1 MFRRT
6 LALVLVGAL
15 LGSMAASRV
24 AFAQDDDWSVKQNPF
39 DPRIVNRYKALI
51 EKNPNDAAAL
61 KKLVGLYAKYST
73 LDKLVAE
80 YEGKLAKEPGNFAFA
95 MILGHLARQR
105 NDTTRAVAY
114 YEKAAAARPDDASV
128 NLALAELYRQIG
140 KPLDAMGAYEKALAQ
155 SRDKADKKPIL
166 RALADLAL
174 DQKQIEKARAYYKQ
188 YLDLDPRDVTAR
200 IELGQALAKHGL
212 HQEALVE
219 LQTAE
224 KQLGTDPARRVEVLA
239 LIGGELQ
246 SLGKE
251 DEAVAVYRQAMDLT
265 QKGHYLRKE
274 LTERI
279 IDIYRKKQDL
289 RGLIA
294 YYEKAWP
301 AGGRGHF
308 EWDIL
313 ARLYEEAG
321 EQDKSLDAYRHAVKA
336 APYELDTQRRLIAV
350 LERAGKDDEALK
362 QYEVVIRV
370 APGEPRFQLELAE
383 RYWKRGEKARA
394 LELARKIAA
403 HFPDDGGVHAALAD
417 LYSRWSE
424 DALALKEYEILAR
437 IEPEDETH
445 LVNLGEQ
452 YFQRGDKNKAV
463 EIWKRIIVKKTPE
476 AYARLA
482 EVYAEHDMGA
492 EAIDMYMKAIA
503 LKPKEAGFYRGLA
516 GVYERQRQDDRAIE
530 AWEKVMELTRG
541 DAALKPT
548 RREARTRII
557 AILARKQGNP
567 LTRKAMEWDRKFQAN
582 PPDYEAG
589 YFAAEAYI
597 KQGRYE
603 DAERVLKRV
612 LALLP
617 DDLDAMHQLVA
628 VYKSLH
634 KYREA
639 IDLLKLLAEKSPGRE
654 REYYAQISELE
665 LALYN
670 DDEAV
675 AYAQKALEKSPSD
688 PQAQERLAEIHEKRG
703 DFDKAIASYNRA
715 IALAPRNYKTY
726 FSLARLYLRKGQ
738 PNEAARLYR
747 EVMGRASDEDTVR
760 QAARK
765 AIDLEEYLGTLGQL
779 EREIVPLVFT
789 YGQKP
794 FYRRILVEI
803 YDRYVPWL
811 WARARRG
818 DAEAKKEL
826 AALGEHGLRPL
837 LEALGDSGD
846 PVQQKIAV
854 SVLGY
859 LGNKNAAP
867 PLVKYAGE
875 LPPAPAPGAAGGG
888 VIGGIAGGPAPRL
901 PGSGDDDSP
910 GMDLRVEAL
919 VAAGRLGDA
928 RVVPQLGALLN
939 QKEKA
944 LREAAAWALGRSGD
958 GKAATP
964 LIAALSDSQPS
975 VQALA
980 CIGLGR
986 LGDKRGL
993 AAAAAHMRKA
1003 GVSADAR
1010 AACAYAL
1017 GVAGNASVVD
1027 DLIAVVDAGNDDLQR
1042 KAAWALGRIG
1052 DRRALPAL
1060 LRAYWAKREAV
1071 REAIAWALPRV
1082 QSGKGDNSIAPD
1094 EELTLDKG
1102 KIDYR
1107 GLVHG
1112 LLGELPAPPLE
1123 PSLVKG
1129 HGGEIADG
1137 LLAALGRHR
1146 DIVLRALRDLD
1157 AREGGL
1163 ALGRL
1168 TERIDA
1174 APAADRDAVG
1184 GVLTQLGEKLEPQLV
1199 QLSQH
1204 KDPEIRRLALSV
1216 LAKTG
1221 RPAAIARLE
1230 KGLSDDDAHVRA
1242 SAIAAVPRW
1251 LQRARPSADDATR
1264 LRNAVAARLK
1274 AAAWQERAA
1283 AAEALGAIGG
1293 DASVP
1298 LLARALGDDS
1308 GFVRE
1313 AAARALT
1320 LVGGETAVD
1329 PLLNA
1334 SRDDVAEVRLAAVPG
1349 LARAGHSS
1357 GKARARLAELAQND
1371 ADERV
1376 RAAAAAH

>member
-1 MFRRT
+1 MVRRT
-6 LALVLVGAL
+6 LALVLAGAL
-15 LGSMAASRV
+15 LGSVAAP
-24 AFAQDDDWSVKQNPF
+24 AHAQDDDWSVKQNPF
-39 DPRIVNRYKALI
+39 DPRIVNRYKALL
-51 EKNPNDAAAL
+51 EKNPNDTAAL

-73 LDKLVAE
+73 LEKLVGE
-80 YEGKLAKEPGNFAFA
+80 YESKLAHEPGSFAYA

-105 NDTTRAVAY
+105 NDTARAVTY

-140 KPLDAMGAYEKALAQ
+140 KPDLAMGAYEKALAQ
-155 SRDKADKKPIL
+155 SKDKKDKKPIL

-174 DQKQIEKARAYYKQ
+174 DRKDIDKARGYYKQ

-200 IELGQALAKHGL
+200 IELGEALAKHGL
-212 HQEALVE
+212 HQDALVE
-219 LQTAE
+219 LQTAAQ
-224 KQLGTDPARRVEVLA
+224 QLATDPARRVEVLA
-239 LIGGELQ
+239 HIGGELQ
-246 SLGKE
+246 ALGKE
-251 DEAVAVYRQAMDLT
+251 DAAVEIYREAMGLT
-265 QKGHYLRKE
+265 PKGHYLRKE

-279 IDIYRKKQDL
+279 IEIYRKKQDL

-294 YYEKAWP
+294 YYEKVWP
-301 AGGRGHF
+301 AGARGHF

-321 EQDKSLDAYRHAVKA
+321 EQDKSLDAYRHAVKV
-336 APYELDTQRRLIAV
+336 APAELDTQKRLIAV

-394 LELARKIAA
+394 LELARKIAGR
-403 HFPDDGGVHAALAD
+403 FPDDGGVHAALAD

-452 YFQRGDKNKAV
+452 YFQRGDKAKAV
-463 EIWKRIIVKKTPE
+463 EIWKRIIAKKTPE

-503 LKPKEAGFYRGLA
+503 LKPKEPQFYRGLA

-567 LTRKAMEWDRKFQAN
+567 LTRKAMEWDRKFQGN

-603 DAERVLKRV
+603 DAERVLRRV
-612 LALLP
+612 LSLLP

-634 KYREA
+634 KYA
-639 IDLLKLLAEKSPGRE
+639 DAVDLLKQLADKSPGRE

-703 DFDKAIASYNRA
+703 DFDKAIEAYGRA

-747 EVMGRASDEDTVR
+747 EVMNRAGDEDTVR

-818 DAEAKKEL
+818 DADAKKEL

-846 PVQQKIAV
+846 PAQQKIAV
-854 SVLGY
+854 AVLGY

-867 PLVKYAGE
+867 PLVKYAAE
-875 LPPAPAPGAAGGG
+875 VPLVQAAPGGGTSG
-888 VIGGIAGGPAPRL
+888 VGNMGAAPRL
-901 PGSGDDDSP
+901 PGSSDDDAP

-928 RVVPQLGALLN
+928 RVVPQLAALLS

-944 LREAAAWALGRSGD
+944 LREAAAWALGRAGD
-958 GKAATP
+958 AKAATP
-964 LIAALSDSQPS
+964 LIAALGDSQPS

-1017 GVAGNASVVD
+1017 GVAGSASVVD
-1027 DLIAVVDAGNDDLQR
+1027 DLVAVVDAGNDDLQR

-1060 LRAYWAKREAV
+1060 LRAYWSKREAV

-1082 QSGKGDNSIAPD
+1082 QSGKGDASVAPD
-1094 EELTLDKG
+1094 EELVLDKG

-1112 LLGELPAPPLE
+1112 LLAELVTPALDPA
-1123 PSLVKG
+1123 LVKG
-1129 HGGEIADG
+1129 RAGEIVDG
-1137 LLAALGRHR
+1137 LTAALGRHS
-1146 DIVLRALRDLD
+1146 DIVLRALHDLD
-1157 AREGGL
+1157 ARDDGL

-1168 TERIDA
+1168 TARLDD
-1174 APAADRDAVG
+1174 APAADRDAVAA
-1184 GVLTQLGEKLEPQLV
+1184 VLAQLGEKLEPQL
-1199 QLSQH
+1199 LALCGH

-1216 LAKTG
+1216 LAKSG
-1221 RPAAIARLE
+1221 RAAALARLD
-1230 KGLSDDDAHVRA
+1230 KSLTDDDAGVR
-1242 SAIAAVPRW
+1242 SAAISAAPRW
-1251 LQRARPSADDATR
+1251 IARARPGADELAL
-1264 LRNAVAARLK
+1264 LRTALAARLG
-1274 AAAWQERAA
+1274 ASAWQERALA
-1283 AAEALGAIGG
+1283 AQALGAIGG
-1293 DASVP
+1293 EASVP
-1298 LLARALGDDS
+1298 LLVRALADSS

-1313 AAARALT
+1313 AATRALV
-1320 LVGGETAVD
+1320 LVGGEAAIE
-1329 PLLNA
+1329 PLVGA

-1349 LARAGHSS
+1349 LARAAKSN
-1357 GKARARLAELAQND
+1357 GKARARLAELGQND
-1371 ADERV
+1371 PDERV
-1376 RAAAAAH
+1376 RAAAAAP

>member
-1 MFRRT
+1 M
-6 LALVLVGAL
+6 LALALAGAL
-15 LGSMAASRV
+15 LGTAAAPAR
-24 AFAQDDDWSVKQNPF
+24 AQDDDWSVKQNPF
-39 DPRIVNRYKALI
+39 DPRIVNRYKALL
-51 EKNPNDAAAL
+51 EKNPGDTAAL

-73 LDKLVAE
+73 VDKLVAE
-80 YEGKLAKEPGNFAFA
+80 YEAKLAKDPGNFAYA
-95 MILGHLARQR
+95 LILGHLARSR
-105 NDTTRAVAY
+105 NDTARAVSY

-128 NLALAELYRQIG
+128 NLALAELYRQSG
-140 KPLDAMGAYEKALAQ
+140 KPEDAIAAYEKALAK
-155 SRDKADKKPIL
+155 SKDKKDKKPIL
-166 RALADLAL
+166 RALADIAL
-174 DQKQIEKARAYYKQ
+174 DQKQIDKARAYYKQ
-188 YLDLDPRDVTAR
+188 YLELDPRDVTAR
-200 IELGQALAKHGL
+200 IELGEALAKHGL

-239 LIGGELQ
+239 RIGGELQ
-246 SLGKE
+246 ALGKE
-251 DEAVAVYRQAMDLT
+251 DDAVAVYRQAMDLT

-301 AGGRGHF
+301 AGTRGHF

-383 RYWKRGEKARA
+383 RYWKRGDKAKA

-452 YFQRGDKNKAV
+452 HFQRGDKNKAI
-463 EIWKRIIVKKTPE
+463 EIWKRIIAKKTPE

-503 LKPKEAGFYRGLA
+503 LKPKEPQFFRGLA

-541 DAALKPT
+541 DAQLKPT

-603 DAERVLKRV
+603 DAERVLRRV
-612 LALLP
+612 LSLLP

-634 KYREA
+634 KFREA
-639 IDLLKLLAEKSPGRE
+639 IDLLKLLADKSPGRE

-675 AYAQKALEKSPSD
+675 AYAQKALEKSPGD

-703 DFDKAIASYNRA
+703 DFDKAIEAYNRA
-715 IALAPRNYKTY
+715 ITLAPRNYKTY
-726 FSLARLYLRKGQ
+726 FALARLYLRKNQ
-738 PNEAARLYR
+738 PNQAARLYR
-747 EVMGRASDEDTVR
+747 DVMSRANDEDTVR

-779 EREIVPLVFT
+779 EREMVPLVFT

-818 DAEAKKEL
+818 NAEAKKEL

-867 PLVKYAGE
+867 PLVKYAAE
-875 LPPAPAPGAAGGG
+875 VPPGAGAAPAVGSGT
-888 VIGGIAGGPAPRL
+888 VAPRL
-901 PGSGDDDSP
+901 PGTGDDDAP

-928 RVVPQLGALLN
+928 RVVPQLAALLN

-958 GKAATP
+958 ARAASA
-964 LIAALSDSQPS
+964 LIGALADSQPS

-993 AAAAAHMRKA
+993 AVATAHMRKA

-1017 GVAGNASVVD
+1017 GLSGNASAVD
-1027 DLIAVVDAGNDDLQR
+1027 DLIAVVDSGNDDLQR

-1052 DRRALPAL
+1052 DKRALPAL

-1082 QSGKGDNSIAPD
+1082 QSGKGDNSPAPD

-1107 GLVHG
+1107 GLVHR
-1112 LLGELPAPPLE
+1112 LLGELPVTPLD
-1123 PSLVKG
+1123 PALAKG
-1129 HGGEIADG
+1129 HAAELTDG
-1137 LLAALGRHR
+1137 LTAALGRHR

-1157 AREGGL
+1157 ARDHGL
-1163 ALGRL
+1163 ALGRM
-1168 TERIDA
+1168 TERLDEA
-1174 APAADRDAVG
+1174 AAADRDAVN
-1184 GVLTQLGEKLEPQLV
+1184 GVLAQLGEKLEPALV
-1199 QLSQH
+1199 QLCGH
-1204 KDPEIRRLALSV
+1204 KDAEVRRLALSV
-1216 LAKTG
+1216 LAKSG
-1221 RPAAIARLE
+1221 RAAALAKLE
-1230 KGLSDDDAHVRA
+1230 KGLSDDDAQVRA
-1242 SAIAAVPRW
+1242 AAIAATPRW
-1251 LQRARPSADDATR
+1251 LARAKPAADDATR
-1264 LRNAVAARLK
+1264 LRGAVAARLD
-1274 AAAWQERAA
+1274 ARAWQERAA
-1283 AAEALGAIGG
+1283 AADALGAIGG
-1293 DASVP
+1293 EASVP
-1298 LLARALGDDS
+1298 LLARALADSS

-1313 AAARALT
+1313 AAARALSRIGGDAT
-1320 LVGGETAVD
+1320 VDALVG
-1329 PLLNA
+1329 A
-1334 SRDDVAEVRLAAVPG
+1334 SRDDVAEVRLAAAHG
-1349 LARAGHSS
+1349 LARAARTSA
-1357 GKARARLAELAQND
+1357 KARARAGELAQSD
-1371 ADERV
+1371 PDERV
-1376 RAAAAAH
+1376 RTAAAAR